1 MDEKYLQE
9 VFSVLEGVL
18 PHKWNNV
25 AFYAGYTSGSYTMK
39 YFVDC
44 GHGYIDC
51 FSLSEVKKPQILRAF
66 LSIDKIISAE
76 RKAMEEK
83 DRWNVIGLFV
93 DSMGKVKC
101 EFDYTDISENSIEYE
116 RGWKAKHNIR

>member
-1 MDEKYLQE
+1 MDKKCLQE
-9 VFSVLEGVL
+9 IFSILEDVL
-18 PHKWNNV
+18 PLEWNNV

-51 FSLSEVKKPQILRAF
+51 FSLPEVKKPQIIRAF

-76 RKAMEEK
+76 RGKTDDK
-83 DRWNVIGLFV
+83 NRWSVLGLFV
-93 DSMGKVKC
+93 DATGKMTVELEYC
-101 EFDYTDISENSIEYE
+101 DIAETGIQHELE
-116 RGWKAKHNIR
+116 WKEKHKI